1 MTTATVPMYRKNIS
15 QNDFCLLLKSFLNL
29 VGGSAF
35 IAIPIIHHN
44 RIKCTLVYR
53 TVMRMSATNNRFNE
67 DTMAYEATYHD
78 YSNVRD
84 QDLENVVNQPLVK
97 GSKKTRRG
105 PRGGVATP
113 FPVKLHQLLEEDAYP
128 NIISWQPHGRSF
140 ILRDHQAFLEEVMTK
155 YFKQT
160 KLTSFQ
166 RQLNLYAFRR
176 ISSGPDKGSYYHE
189 LFLRGKDNLCSLMVR
204 MRVKGTKI
212 KSSSCP
218 ENEPNFYRMAPVG
231 KSTLS
236 CDNHSISDEGT
247 VASQRLPPL
256 MNSIDLVKNRSAPK
270 VVVSDDCDSSSSE
283 SASTGAFKCF
293 PEPPKQTYLLYAS
306 QNRIPQLVSPPMEL
320 LRAPIISDQ
329 VIPEPKP
336 VSFEGK
342 AFYYIDSIDHF
353 DACAMPS
360 EVNQARNLGTPPLT
374 GLSVVSG
381 ELCGFERC

>member
-1 MTTATVPMYRKNIS
+1 MT
-15 QNDFCLLLKSFLNL
+15 
-29 VGGSAF
+29 
-35 IAIPIIHHN
+35 
-44 RIKCTLVYR
+44 
-53 TVMRMSATNNRFNE
+53 ATNNRFNE
-67 DTMAYEATYHD
+67 DIMADGATYHD

-84 QDLENVVNQPLVK
+84 QDLEKVVNQPLVK

-140 ILRDHQAFLEEVMTK
+140 ILRDPHAFLDEVMTK

-189 LFLRGKDNLCSLMVR
+189 LFLRGKDTLCSLMIR

-218 ENEPNFYRMAPVG
+218 ENEPNFYRMAPMG
-231 KSTLS
+231 KSSSS

-247 VASQRLPPL
+247 VASQTLPPL
-256 MNSIDLVKNRSAPK
+256 MSSIDLVKNQSTPK

-283 SASTGAFKCF
+283 SAPSGAFNGF
-293 PEPPKQTYLLYAS
+293 PGPLKHPYLVHAG
-306 QNRIPQLVSPPMEL
+306 QNRLPQFVSPPMDL
-320 LRAPIISDQ
+320 LRA
-329 VIPEPKP
+329 PEPKP

-342 AFYYIDSIDHF
+342 AFYYIDSIDQF
-353 DACAMPS
+353 DACAIPS
-360 EVNQARNLGTPPLT
+360 EVNHVRNLEMPPLT